1 MISIEQEKRPSC
13 EDLMKHPRIC
23 FVLRALR
30 LREMEMNVRRKD
42 EEVKKRVEAI
52 KEKEKKMVN

>member
-30 LREMEMNVRRKD
+30 LREMETNVRRKD
-42 EEVKKRVEAI
+42 EEVKKRAEMI
-52 KEKEKKMVN
+52 KEKESRNL